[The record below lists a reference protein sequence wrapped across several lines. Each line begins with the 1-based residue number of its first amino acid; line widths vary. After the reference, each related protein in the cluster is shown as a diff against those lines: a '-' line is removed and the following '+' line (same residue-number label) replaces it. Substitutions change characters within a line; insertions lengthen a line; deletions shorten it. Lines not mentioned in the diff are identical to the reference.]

1 MGLKPP
7 HTMFALAFDE
17 RRPERLSCAANDGDV
32 RADPDPMF
40 FPHSREKTGCDPR
53 KTLLH
58 RQETIGH
65 QRFERDFTESAGTNF
80 RRRELAGKFG
90 RPSLAWDISI

>member
-17 RRPERLSCAANDGDV
+17 RRPELMSCATNDGDV
-32 RADPDPMF
+32 RADADPVF
-40 FPHSREKTGCDPR
+40 FPHSREKMGCDPQ

-65 QRFERDFTESAGTNF
+65 QRFERDFTESAGTNL
-80 RRRELAGKFG
+80 RRPQGVGREV
-90 RPSLAWDISI
+90 RPPVSGMGY